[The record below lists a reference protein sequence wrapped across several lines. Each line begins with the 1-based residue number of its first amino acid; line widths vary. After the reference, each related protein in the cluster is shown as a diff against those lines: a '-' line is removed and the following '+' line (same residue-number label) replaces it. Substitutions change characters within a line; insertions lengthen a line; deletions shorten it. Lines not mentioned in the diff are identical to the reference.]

1 VTPPVLEMEG
11 VSLERGGRPVLR
23 GVDLAIPDDG
33 ITVLLGP
40 SGSGKSSL
48 LRCFNRLEAPQA
60 GVVRFR
66 GRDVSAI
73 DPLAL
78 RRQVGMVFQRPIPF
92 PGTVRDNLRV
102 ADAAAGEAAMREA
115 LERAGLAAEFLDR
128 PADDLSGG
136 EAQRMCLAR
145 ALAAGPAVLLLD
157 EPTSSLDE
165 ASREIVERTG
175 RRLADD
181 GVPLVWVTHDLAQAE
196 RIGDH
201 MVLVE
206 NGRARPRE
214 VAGAG

>member
-1 VTPPVLEMEG
+1 MTPPVLEMER

-23 GVDLAIPDDG
+23 GVDLAVSGEG

-48 LRCFNRLEAPQA
+48 LRCFNRLEAPEA

-73 DPLAL
+73 DPLVL

-92 PGTVRDNLRV
+92 PGTVRDNLTV
-102 ADAAAGEAAMREA
+102 ADSAAGEAAMRET
-115 LERAGLAAEFLDR
+115 LERAGLPAEFLDR
-128 PADDLSGG
+128 LADDLSGG
-136 EAQRMCLAR
+136 ESQRMCLAR
-145 ALAAGPAVLLLD
+145 ALAAGPKVLLLD

-181 GVPLVWVTHDLAQAE
+181 GVPLVWVTHDMAQAE
-196 RIGDH
+196 RIADH

-206 NGRARPRE
+206 GGRARPRE

>member
-1 VTPPVLEMEG
+1 MTPPVLEMEG
-11 VSLERGGRPVLR
+11 VSLERGGRSVLR
-23 GVDLAIPDDG
+23 GVDLAVPDDG

-102 ADAAAGEAAMREA
+102 ADPAAGEAAMREA

-165 ASREIVERTG
+165 ASCEIVERTG

-181 GVPLVWVTHDLAQAE
+181 GVPLVWVTHDMAQAE

-206 NGRARPRE
+206 DGRARPRE

>member
-1 VTPPVLEMEG
+1 MTPPVLEMEG
-11 VSLERGGRPVLR
+11 VSLERGGRRVLR
-23 GVDLAIPDDG
+23 GVDLAVSGEG

-48 LRCFNRLEAPQA
+48 LRCFNRLEAPEA

-73 DPLAL
+73 DPLVL

-92 PGTVRDNLRV
+92 PGTVRDNLMV
-102 ADAAAGEAAMREA
+102 ADPGAGEAAMRET
-115 LERAGLAAEFLDR
+115 LERAGLPAEFLDR
-128 PADDLSGG
+128 LADDLSGG

-145 ALAAGPAVLLLD
+145 ALAAGPQVLLLD

-181 GVPLVWVTHDLAQAE
+181 GVPLVWVTHDMAQAE
-196 RIGDH
+196 RIADH

-206 NGRARPRE
+206 EGRARPRE

>member
-1 VTPPVLEMEG
+1 VLEMQG

-23 GVDLAIPDDG
+23 GVDLAVPDGG

-206 NGRARPRE
+206 DGRARPRE

>member
-1 VTPPVLEMEG
+1 VTPPVLEMER

-23 GVDLAIPDDG
+23 GVDLAVSGEG

-48 LRCFNRLEAPQA
+48 LRCFNRLEAPEA

-73 DPLAL
+73 DPLVL

-92 PGTVRDNLRV
+92 PGTVRDNLTV
-102 ADAAAGEAAMREA
+102 ADPAAGEAAMRET
-115 LERAGLAAEFLDR
+115 LERAGLPAEFLDR
-128 PADDLSGG
+128 LADDLSGG

-145 ALAAGPAVLLLD
+145 ALAAGPQVLLLD

-181 GVPLVWVTHDLAQAE
+181 GVPLVWVTHDMAQAE
-196 RIGDH
+196 RIADH
-201 MVLVE
+201 MVLME
-206 NGRARPRE
+206 EGRARPRE

>member
-1 VTPPVLEMEG
+1 VTPPVLEMKG
-11 VSLERGGRPVLR
+11 VSLERGGRLVLR
-23 GVDLAIPDDG
+23 GVDLAVPEEG
-33 ITVLLGP
+33 ITVLVGP

-48 LRCFNRLEAPQA
+48 LRCFNRLEAPAA
-60 GVVRFR
+60 GVVQFR

-92 PGTVRDNLRV
+92 PGSVRENLRV
-102 ADAAAGEAAMREA
+102 ADPAAGEAAMGKA
-115 LERAGLAAEFLDR
+115 LERAGLGAEFLDR
-128 PADDLSGG
+128 RADDLSGG

-145 ALAAGPAVLLLD
+145 ALAAGPEVLLLD

-165 ASREIVERTG
+165 DARELVERTG

-206 NGRARPRE
+206 DGRVRPRE
-214 VAGAG
+214 VSHGG

>member
-1 VTPPVLEMEG
+1 MAPPVLEMEG

-23 GVDLAIPDDG
+23 GVNLAVPEDG
-33 ITVLLGP
+33 VTVLLGP

-48 LRCFNRLEAPQA
+48 LRCFNRLEAPEA

-78 RRQVGMVFQRPIPF
+78 RRQVGMVFQRPTPF
-92 PGTVRDNLRV
+92 PGTVRENLRV
-102 ADAAAGEAAMREA
+102 ADPAAGEAAMGEA
-115 LERAGLAAEFLDR
+115 LERAGLAPAFLDR
-128 PADDLSGG
+128 RADDLSGG

-145 ALAAGPAVLLLD
+145 ALAAGPEVLLLD

-165 ASREIVERTG
+165 ASRELVERTG
-175 RRLADD
+175 RRLADG

-196 RIGDH
+196 RIADR

-206 NGRARPRE
+206 AGRARPRG
-214 VAGAG
+214 VVRGG

>member
-1 VTPPVLEMEG
+1 VTPAVLEMEG

-23 GVDLAIPDDG
+23 GVDLAVSGEG

-48 LRCFNRLEAPQA
+48 LRCFNRLEAPEA

-73 DPLAL
+73 DPLDL

-102 ADAAAGEAAMREA
+102 ADPAAGEAAMRDV

-206 NGRARPRE
+206 DGRARPRE

>member
-1 VTPPVLEMEG
+1 
-11 VSLERGGRPVLR
+11 
-23 GVDLAIPDDG
+23 
-33 ITVLLGP
+33 
-40 SGSGKSSL
+40 
-48 LRCFNRLEAPQA
+48 
-60 GVVRFR
+60 
-66 GRDVSAI
+66 
-73 DPLAL
+73 
-78 RRQVGMVFQRPIPF
+78 
-92 PGTVRDNLRV
+92 
-102 ADAAAGEAAMREA
+102 
-115 LERAGLAAEFLDR
+115 
-128 PADDLSGG
+128 
-136 EAQRMCLAR
+136 MCLAR

>member
-1 VTPPVLEMEG
+1 VAAAVLEMEG
-11 VSLERGGRPVLR
+11 VSLARGGRPVLR
-23 GVDLAIPDDG
+23 GVNLAVPEDG

-48 LRCFNRLEAPQA
+48 LRCFNRLEAPEA

-73 DPLAL
+73 APLVL

-92 PGTVRDNLRV
+92 PGTVRDNLMV
-102 ADAAAGEAAMREA
+102 ADPAAGEPAMRET
-115 LERAGLAAEFLDR
+115 LERAGLPAEFLDR
-128 PADDLSGG
+128 LADDLSGG

-145 ALAAGPAVLLLD
+145 ALAAGPQVLLLD

-181 GVPLVWVTHDLAQAE
+181 GVPLVWVTHDMAQAE
-196 RIGDH
+196 RIADH

-206 NGRARPRE
+206 EGRARPRE

>member
-1 VTPPVLEMEG
+1 VAPPVLEMEG
-11 VSLERGGRPVLR
+11 VSLQRGGRPVLR
-23 GVDLAIPDDG
+23 GVDLVVSGEG

-48 LRCFNRLEAPQA
+48 LRCFNRLEAPEA

-66 GRDVSAI
+66 GRDVSAL

-102 ADAAAGEAAMREA
+102 ADPAAGEAAMAEA
-115 LERAGLAAEFLDR
+115 LLRAGLAREFLDR
-128 PADDLSGG
+128 RADDLSGG
-136 EAQRMCLAR
+136 ESQRMCLAR
-145 ALAAGPAVLLLD
+145 ALAAGPEVLLLD

-165 ASREIVERTG
+165 ASRELVERTG
-175 RRLADD
+175 RLLADH

-201 MVLVE
+201 TVLVE
-206 NGRARPRE
+206 DGRARPRE
-214 VAGAG
+214 VARGG

>member
-1 VTPPVLEMEG
+1 
-11 VSLERGGRPVLR
+11 
-23 GVDLAIPDDG
+23 
-33 ITVLLGP
+33 
-40 SGSGKSSL
+40 
-48 LRCFNRLEAPQA
+48 
-60 GVVRFR
+60 
-66 GRDVSAI
+66 
-73 DPLAL
+73 
-78 RRQVGMVFQRPIPF
+78 
-92 PGTVRDNLRV
+92 
-102 ADAAAGEAAMREA
+102 MREA

-128 PADDLSGG
+128 SADDLSGG

-145 ALAAGPAVLLLD
+145 ALAAGPAVLLMD

-181 GVPLVWVTHDLAQAE
+181 GVPLVWVTHDMAQAE

-206 NGRARPRE
+206 DGRARPRE

>member
-11 VSLERGGRPVLR
+11 VSLERGGRTVLR
-23 GVDLAIPDDG
+23 GVDLVVPDDG

-40 SGSGKSSL
+40 SGAGKSSL

-102 ADAAAGEAAMREA
+102 ADPAAGEAAMREA
-115 LERAGLAAEFLDR
+115 LERAGLPAEFLAR
-128 PADDLSGG
+128 SADDLSEG

-145 ALAAGPAVLLLD
+145 ALAAGPAVLLMD

-181 GVPLVWVTHDLAQAE
+181 GVPLVWVTHDMAQAE

-206 NGRARPRE
+206 DGRARPRE

>member
-1 VTPPVLEMEG
+1 VTPPVLEMER

-23 GVDLAIPDDG
+23 GVDLAVSGEG

-48 LRCFNRLEAPQA
+48 LRCFNRLEAPEA

-73 DPLAL
+73 DPLVL

-92 PGTVRDNLRV
+92 PGTVRDNLTV
-102 ADAAAGEAAMREA
+102 ADPTAGEAAMREA
-115 LERAGLAAEFLDR
+115 LERAGLPAAFLDR
-128 PADDLSGG
+128 LADDLSGG

-145 ALAAGPAVLLLD
+145 ALAAGPQVLLLD

-165 ASREIVERTG
+165 TSREIVERTG

-181 GVPLVWVTHDLAQAE
+181 GVPLVWVTHDMAQAE
-196 RIGDH
+196 RIADH

-206 NGRARPRE
+206 EGRARPRE

>member
-1 VTPPVLEMEG
+1 MTPPVLEMEG
-11 VSLERGGRPVLR
+11 VSLERGGRRVLR
-23 GVDLAIPDDG
+23 GVDLAVSGEG

-48 LRCFNRLEAPQA
+48 LRCFNRLEAPEA

-73 DPLAL
+73 DPLVL

-92 PGTVRDNLRV
+92 PGTVRDNLMV
-102 ADAAAGEAAMREA
+102 ADPAAGEAAMRET
-115 LERAGLAAEFLDR
+115 LERAGLPAEFLDR
-128 PADDLSGG
+128 LADDLSGG

-145 ALAAGPAVLLLD
+145 ALAAGPQVLLLD

-181 GVPLVWVTHDLAQAE
+181 GVPLVWVTHDMAQAE
-196 RIGDH
+196 RIADH

-206 NGRARPRE
+206 EGRARPRE